1 MKIDIAFVQETMAA
15 AQNTRDRVQAKN
27 CELQQQLAEQQRAA
41 EDIHK
46 ELATAKDR
54 QMVRQMDKQ
63 TDRELAEQ
71 QRAAEDIHK
80 ELATAKDRQMDRQI
94 DGQLD

>member
-1 MKIDIAFVQETMAA
+1 MWKMLFHVSDLKSTIVQETMAA

-54 QMVRQMDKQ
+54 QMVRQ
-63 TDRELAEQ
+63 
-71 QRAAEDIHK
+71 
-80 ELATAKDRQMDRQI
+80 I
-94 DGQLD
+94 DGQKDLQNTYLLIEF